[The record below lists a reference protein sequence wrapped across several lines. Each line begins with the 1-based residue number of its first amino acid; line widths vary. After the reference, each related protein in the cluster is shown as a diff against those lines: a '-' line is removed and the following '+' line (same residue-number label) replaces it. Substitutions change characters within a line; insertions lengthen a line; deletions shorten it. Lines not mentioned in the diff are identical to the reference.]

1 MTVVGDGRVPTAGDA
16 ALGGGVPFPST
27 APGSTCPFGL
37 VPELGAELALVL
49 QQIMLRHFVPSA
61 LPRP

>member
-1 MTVVGDGRVPTAGDA
+1 MAGSPPQEM
-16 ALGGGVPFPST
+16 LLWGGGVPFPST

>member
-1 MTVVGDGRVPTAGDA
+1 MTVVGDGRVPITGDA
-16 ALGGGVPFPST
+16 ASRGVPLPST

-37 VPELGAELALVL
+37 VLELGAELTLVL

-61 LPRP
+61 LPLP